1 MSYTKKQ
8 IAETRIRI
16 NEAIEHLMLADC
28 GKIEINFNR
37 KAGSIVI
44 IPQPQI
50 KIHKEID
57 KKGAEKY
64 IVT

>member
-1 MSYTKKQ
+1 MAYSKKQ
-8 IAETRIRI
+8 IQEVKIKVNDVIEYMQEAE
-16 NEAIEHLMLADC
+16 C

-50 KIHKEID
+50 KIHKEVD
-57 KKGAEKY
+57 KKSNEKY
-64 IVT
+64 IFS